1 MNDTGKFKMN
11 ISVHYN
17 FGKKKLDYKVTAL
30 EIHHIS
36 PIAKYVIEKY
46 DTALIGR
53 QVSLGHISIN
63 ALDGSVNLVDLKVY
77 EAHSDKIFFGC
88 HDIFVKLNLDKM
100 FSGVYGIDTIRIVQP
115 QINIVQ
121 NGNTFNFTD
130 IVKRFTK
137 DTSQKHPDSTAPV
150 PYSIRNVSI
159 SKGTVSYL
167 NVPVHNSV
175 AVNNINFNLPEI
187 SWNKPES
194 QAHLDFE
201 YGKGG
206 TFNIDADADFK
217 SLDYSINLVI
227 DKYDLSQYYTPLTK
241 FLAISSLQGFLSS
254 DLMITGK
261 FKDPKAITAVGD
273 LTVTDF
279 EMKDSTRQKVFA
291 VGQMDVDID
300 TIDVKQGIYSI
311 NNILMDRPFMRF
323 DYYTNGNNISQLLKY
338 NSSSSSQAT
347 TSNPNEVKAD
357 YSNIFALLASSI
369 KMVAANF
376 SNSNYHTDSIVI
388 RNGQFVFNDY
398 TLNTLF
404 HYNVS
409 KINLITNEISAKSK
423 NIAFNASATLNDTG
437 DFSIYANVSLDLKNM
452 LFDYNM
458 AHVRIAD
465 FNPYMEYYMA
475 TPFLGGYM
483 DYKSTDSVIN
493 RNLKSTN
500 FIHIAGLEA
509 GKKTSSKPVYDI
521 PVRTAVALLKDGK
534 GNIDLNLPA
543 NGNLDDPNYKIGK
556 IIWPTI
562 ADLLKKAV
570 SSPFKL
576 LAKALNRD
584 PEAMKQMN
592 IAYMRDKLEEK
603 ELHKLEDI
611 LAVLKMKK
619 ELNVEIVQVIDSVE
633 EKYELALEMAR
644 RAIL

>member
-1 MNDTGKFKMN
+1 M
-11 ISVHYN
+11 
-17 FGKKKLDYKVTAL
+17 
-30 EIHHIS
+30 
-36 PIAKYVIEKY
+36 
-46 DTALIGR
+46 
-53 QVSLGHISIN
+53 
-63 ALDGSVNLVDLKVY
+63 
-77 EAHSDKIFFGC
+77 
-88 HDIFVKLNLDKM
+88 
-100 FSGVYGIDTIRIVQP
+100 
-115 QINIVQ
+115 
-121 NGNTFNFTD
+121 
-130 IVKRFTK
+130 
-137 DTSQKHPDSTAPV
+137 
-150 PYSIRNVSI
+150 
-159 SKGTVSYL
+159 
-167 NVPVHNSV
+167 
-175 AVNNINFNLPEI
+175 
-187 SWNKPES
+187 
-194 QAHLDFE
+194 
-201 YGKGG
+201 
-206 TFNIDADADFK
+206 
-217 SLDYSINLVI
+217 
-227 DKYDLSQYYTPLTK
+227 
-241 FLAISSLQGFLSS
+241 
-254 DLMITGK
+254 
-261 FKDPKAITAVGD
+261 
-273 LTVTDF
+273 
-279 EMKDSTRQKVFA
+279 
-291 VGQMDVDID
+291 
-300 TIDVKQGIYSI
+300 
-311 NNILMDRPFMRF
+311 
-323 DYYTNGNNISQLLKY
+323 
-338 NSSSSSQAT
+338 
-347 TSNPNEVKAD
+347 
-357 YSNIFALLASSI
+357 
-369 KMVAANF
+369 
-376 SNSNYHTDSIVI
+376 
-388 RNGQFVFNDY
+388 FNDY

-633 EKYELALEMAR
+633 EKYELALEMAKEQYYNETHKIVNDSLLSKHKKR
-644 RAIL
+644 KAEHNTSAIATQDSLFDKYLNTKLQLTGTELITIEDKCRQLIGDSVLNSKVHDLMEQRNREITEYFDKKKQIQRERIKVITNKDSELLDNFPEPVFYIKYSAENQP